1 MGAALSR
8 DSIRSRVETSNV
20 RTNGWRGRRRAG
32 ERDDGEA
39 VRARDEARRRA
50 RACACVVVVV
60 VGRSVGR
67 SVARV
72 RDGGDGEDVGARV
85 DGAGDDDDDDG
96 ARPGDDDDD
105 DE

>member
-50 RACACVVVVV
+50 RVRASSSS
-60 VGRSVGR
+60 SVGR

-105 DE
+105 DDDDDE

>member
-60 VGRSVGR
+60 GRSVGR
-67 SVARV
+67 SVAR
-72 RDGGDGEDVGARV
+72 ARS
-85 DGAGDDDDDDG
+85 GWWGRRG
-96 ARPGDDDDD
+96 RWRSRGW
-105 DE
+105 